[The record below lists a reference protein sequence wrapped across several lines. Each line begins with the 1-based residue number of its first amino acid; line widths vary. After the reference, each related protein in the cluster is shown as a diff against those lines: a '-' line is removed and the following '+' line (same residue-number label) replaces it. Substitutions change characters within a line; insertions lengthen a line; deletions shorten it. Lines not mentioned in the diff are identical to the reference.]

1 MAYTIRNVA
10 IITKT
15 NNTEAE
21 AAAKMITDLL
31 ITREIRVYS
40 ILPLILGNNIS
51 AVSTEDLKNVNID
64 LVFAVGGDGTTLKAF
79 RIIPYNTPL
88 VSMNVGGHRG
98 ILSEVGI
105 ESIESAIDMI
115 VRGQYFRDFRLR
127 IQASINGST
136 VPPAL
141 NDIVFTRVNL
151 TRTPILSIKLM
162 DDEIKQRMD
171 GIIISTAT
179 GSTAHSY
186 SIGGPVLYEDMDC
199 LILNPIASVNRMPM
213 LVIPAIDI
221 EIKCTHDAYLIVD
234 GQELFNVTAD
244 QSVKISRFSV
254 DAEFIRLKK
263 RGIRQL
269 TKLGF

>member
-10 IITKT
+10 IITKI
-15 NNTEAE
+15 NNAEAE
-21 AAAKMITDLL
+21 TAAKRITNLL
-31 ITREIRVYS
+31 ITRKISVYS
-40 ILPLILGNNIS
+40 ILPLTLENS
-51 AVSTEDLKNVNID
+51 TSTVSPEDLKNISLD
-64 LVFAVGGDGTTLKAF
+64 LAFAVGGDGTTLKAF
-79 RIIPYNTPL
+79 RIIPCNTPL

-105 ESIESAIDMI
+105 DAIDSAIDMI
-115 VRGQYFRDFRLR
+115 ITGQYFHDFRLR
-127 IQASINGST
+127 IQASISGNI

-151 TRTPILSIKLM
+151 TKTPIVSIKLM

-186 SIGGPVLYEDMDC
+186 SIGGPVLYEDMSC
-199 LILNPIASVNRMPM
+199 LILNPIASVNRMPG

-221 EIKCTHDAYLIVD
+221 EIKSTHDAQLIID
-234 GQELFNVTAD
+234 GQEVFKVTAG
-244 QSVKISRFSV
+244 QSVKISRFSM

-263 RGIRQL
+263 RGMRQL

>member
-1 MAYTIRNVA
+1 MADTIHNVA

-21 AAAKMITDLL
+21 TAAKMITDLL
-31 ITREIRVYS
+31 ITRKIKVYS
-40 ILPLILGNNIS
+40 ILPLTLGN
-51 AVSTEDLKNVNID
+51 STYTLSSEDLKNVNLD

-79 RIIPYNTPL
+79 RIIPCDTPL
-88 VSMNVGGHRG
+88 VSINVGGHRG

-115 VRGQYFRDFRLR
+115 VNGQYFRDFRLR
-127 IQASINGST
+127 IQASINGKM

-151 TRTPILSIKLM
+151 TKTPILSIKLI

-171 GIIISTAT
+171 GIIISTST

-199 LILNPIASVNRMPM
+199 LIINPIASVNRMPG
-213 LVIPAIDI
+213 LVVPAIDI
-221 EIKCTHDAYLIVD
+221 EIKSTHDAQLIID
-234 GQELFNVTAD
+234 GQEVFNVTAD
-244 QSVKISRFSV
+244 QSVKISRFSM

-263 RGIRQL
+263 RGLRQL

>member
-1 MAYTIRNVA
+1 MADTIHNVA

-15 NNTEAE
+15 DNTEAE
-21 AAAKMITDLL
+21 TAAKMITGSL
-31 ITREIRVYS
+31 ITRKIKVYS
-40 ILPLILGNNIS
+40 ILPLTLGN
-51 AVSTEDLKNVNID
+51 STYTLSSEDLKNVNLD

-79 RIIPYNTPL
+79 RIIPCNTPL
-88 VSMNVGGHRG
+88 VSINVGGHRG

-115 VRGQYFRDFRLR
+115 VKGQYFRDFRLR
-127 IQASINGST
+127 IQASINGKM

-151 TRTPILSIKLM
+151 TKTPLLSIKLI

-171 GIIISTAT
+171 GIIISTST

-199 LILNPIASVNRMPM
+199 LIINPIASVNRMPG
-213 LVIPAIDI
+213 LVVPAIDI
-221 EIKCTHDAYLIVD
+221 EIKSTHDAQLIID
-234 GQELFNVTAD
+234 GQEVFNVTAD
-244 QSVKISRFSV
+244 QSVKISRFSM
-254 DAEFIRLKK
+254 DAEFIRLRK
-263 RGIRQL
+263 RGLRQL